1 MSETNELFKV
11 VYSPEAQEDVRSI
24 YMYIAFE
31 LLAEQAAGNQIN
43 HIQKKIHSL
52 DTLPKRYEKVE
63 WEPWSSMG
71 MRKVSV
77 GNYVIFYLVDDNN
90 RLVIINRF
98 FIVAEIFKEC
108 FKKQ

>member
-31 LLAEQAAGNQIN
+31 LLAEQAACNQ
-43 HIQKKIHSL
+43 IQKKIHSL

-63 WEPWSSMG
+63 WEPWVSMG
-71 MRKVSV
+71 MRKVTV
-77 GNYVIFYLVDDNN
+77 DNYVIFYLVDDNN
-90 RLVIINRF
+90 RLVIINRVF
-98 FIVAEIFKEC
+98 YRGRDIQRMLQKTIK
-108 FKKQ
+108 